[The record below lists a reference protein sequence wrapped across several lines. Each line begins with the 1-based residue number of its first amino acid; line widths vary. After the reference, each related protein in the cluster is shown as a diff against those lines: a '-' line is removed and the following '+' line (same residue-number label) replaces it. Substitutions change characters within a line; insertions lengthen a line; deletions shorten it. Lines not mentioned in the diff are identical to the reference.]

1 MDETINQKIRELFIE
16 CMKCNKSLVAIPCDG
31 ESYGIGVGGST
42 HDLFTTFAS
51 LIKSVKEG
59 EKKDPSK
66 VLLYDIIMDAISI
79 NFTPNEIVEEIDKRV
94 NKLIP

>member
-1 MDETINQKIRELFIE
+1 MNENINQKIKELFIE
-16 CMKCNKSLVAIPCDG
+16 CMKSNQSLVAIPCN
-31 ESYGIGVGGST
+31 EKSYGIGIGGNT

-59 EKKDPSK
+59 EKGDPSK

-79 NFTPNEIVEEIDKRV
+79 NFTPNEIMEEIDKRV
-94 NKLIP
+94 DKLIP

>member
-1 MDETINQKIRELFIE
+1 MDEAINQKIRELFIE
-16 CMKCNKSLVAIPCDG
+16 CMKSNKSLVAIPCNDQ
-31 ESYGIGVGGST
+31 SYGIGVGGNT

-51 LIKSVKEG
+51 LIKSVKDG
-59 EKKDPSK
+59 EKNDPSK